1 MPGFHV
7 YRSPWGDFPDVVI
20 QTTVNKLRSR
30 PAYDAAK
37 RGGGEAAFEVIRELI
52 KPEKISFQFDTVVP
66 VMQFDRAYPN
76 ALPIGYA
83 IALTK
88 HFEAN
93 LELGILQANVV
104 SHTDA
109 DAETRILGQP
119 VYMGKLERGTRVLI
133 VDDVITFG
141 STLANLR
148 GWIEKQ
154 GAKVVGATTLAAG
167 FGATKLALPESV
179 HERLLE
185 KFSVQAEA
193 LANELGFTADCFT
206 NREARFL
213 CGLKHARDI
222 ENLITTAHEMKLA
235 RERSNGLE
243 HGIPLDP
250 PSDE

>member
-1 MPGFHV
+1 MPKPGV
-7 YRSPWGDFPDVVI
+7 YRSPWRDFPDVVI
-20 QTTVNKLRSR
+20 QTTVHKLRSR
-30 PAYDAAK
+30 PAYEQAK
-37 RGGGEAAFEVIRELI
+37 RGGGEAAFEVIKELV
-52 KPEKISFQFDTVVP
+52 KPDKIRFAFDCVVP

-83 IALTK
+83 IALAK
-88 HFEAN
+88 HFKAH
-93 LELGILQANVV
+93 LDLGILQTNVV
-104 SHTDA
+104 SHTDT

-119 VYMGKLERGTRVLI
+119 VYMGKLERGNRVLI

-154 GAKVVGATTLAAG
+154 GSKVVGATTLAAG

-185 KFSVQAEA
+185 KFPVQAAA

-213 CGLKHARDI
+213 LGLKHAQDI
-222 ENLITTAHEMKLA
+222 EKLITTAHEMKLA

-250 PSDE
+250 TSGE

>member
-1 MPGFHV
+1 
-7 YRSPWGDFPDVVI
+7 
-20 QTTVNKLRSR
+20 
-30 PAYDAAK
+30 
-37 RGGGEAAFEVIRELI
+37 
-52 KPEKISFQFDTVVP
+52 
-66 VMQFDRAYPN
+66 MQFDRAYPN

-83 IALTK
+83 IALAK
-88 HFEAN
+88 HFEAH

-179 HERLLE
+179 YERLVE
-185 KFSVQAEA
+185 KFPVQAEK
-193 LANELGFTADCFT
+193 LANELGFTAECFT

-213 CGLKHARDI
+213 CGLKHERDI
-222 ENLITTAHEMKLA
+222 ERLVATAHEINLA
-235 RERSNGLE
+235 RQRANPLEREN
-243 HGIPLDP
+243 LDP
-250 PSDE
+250 P